1 MLNYSATD
9 HFFITREVN
18 SPTAIK
24 DSNAMKNTIK
34 LAGILAM
41 GALLQPNIS
50 YALSPPNPTTDI
62 LWDAG
67 PTEPGS
73 VESVEAAFTQARR
86 QEEIQ
91 RNVATNALGKLELPV
106 QADWDAMAPANKA
119 LMIANAER
127 AARHGVLYPQHGTV
141 LGLPFEAVESHLN
154 ALAQDYADYM
164 VTHNYWDHG
173 VPANISA
180 PPFAGLDSYSR
191 ISEHPVIGG
200 DCYQFLP
207 TAENLYVT
215 ASSEASAPTPKTL
228 IESAIY
234 GWLYADQGSAWG
246 HRMAMLL
253 QDHILGGDSGF
264 NNDHGSAASEG
275 FMGIGF
281 AGRGDGSYSVFD
293 GKAFPSQWN
302 VVWLMMDPAPLESCG
317 FDLQTSAQ

>member
-1 MLNYSATD
+1 
-9 HFFITREVN
+9 
-18 SPTAIK
+18 
-24 DSNAMKNTIK
+24 MKNINK
-34 LAGILAM
+34 IA
-41 GALLQPNIS
+41 GALALAVLIQPSLS
-50 YALSPPNPTTDI
+50 YALSPPNPSADI
-62 LWDAG
+62 PWNAG
-67 PTEPGS
+67 ATVPGS
-73 VESVEAAFTQARR
+73 VESVEAAFTHARR
-86 QEEIQ
+86 QEESQ
-91 RNVATNALGKLELPV
+91 RKITAQALGKLELPV
-106 QADWDAMAPANKA
+106 QAEWDAMSPADKA

-127 AARHGVLYPQHGTV
+127 TARHEVLYPQHGTV
-141 LGLPFEAVESHLN
+141 LGLPFEAVESQLN
-154 ALAQDYADYM
+154 TLAQDYADYM
-164 VTHNYWDHG
+164 VKHNYWDHG
-173 VPANISA
+173 VPASISA
-180 PPFAGLDSYSR
+180 PPFAGFDSYSR

-215 ASSEASAPTPKTL
+215 ASSEANAPTPKTL

-246 HRMAMLL
+246 HRIAMLL
-253 QDHILGGDSGF
+253 QDQILGGDSGF

-302 VVWLMMDPAPLESCG
+302 VVWLMMDPAPLESCD